1 MDKQLW
7 REKIREKE
15 SFKTR
20 VEHATRNVNKR
31 SMIRVWRWRRV
42 GWWWRIELIR
52 NTKCRRKNGFILVIA
67 P

>member
-42 GWWWRIELIR
+42 GWWWRIEL
-52 NTKCRRKNGFILVIA
+52 
-67 P
+67 